1 MASFP
6 PIKLCDDDGG
16 GGGVAA
22 MLVYTEQRER
32 EQGILPLLINESA
45 ARHSGRTL
53 FPLNAIK
60 ARASGPDRT
69 MGRYTAATHGDDFR
83 AWLKGEKASSRM

>member
-1 MASFP
+1 MASFS

-16 GGGVAA
+16 DAGVYRA
-22 MLVYTEQRER
+22 EGER
-32 EQGILPLLINESA
+32 EKGTLPLLINESA

-60 ARASGPDRT
+60 ARASGPD
-69 MGRYTAATHGDDFR
+69 HGTVHGSDAR
-83 AWLKGEKASSRM
+83 R